1 MVTSDAEKV
10 KEAGLGAGKE
20 SLHRE
25 EIAGSDLSFGRSFC
39 LHVKNLSGMGGKRC
53 GVKC

>member
-10 KEAGLGAGKE
+10 KEAGLGAGQE
-20 SLHRE
+20 SLHR
-25 EIAGSDLSFGRSFC
+25 AGSDLSFGRSFC